1 MTSLCCMR
9 PSQIGPVSGTGLI
22 LTWNRHH
29 HIRWEPNTHIFLI
42 LSTRRSPAYVLNWQ
56 LNRRIVIETSS
67 SDLTDWFGTPG
78 VDSLCETMQ
87 VVHLCLD
94 PVSSLTW
101 VVMLMEFSHYSESY
115 WLCCV
120 PVCLYVE
127 LLSYTI
133 IHTVYIVY
141 YWSWKCLILIF

>member
-101 VVMLMEFSHYSESY
+101 VVMLMEFSHYSERVIDFVVF
-115 WLCCV
+115 LC
-120 PVCLYVE
+120 VCMWNYCHILLYI
-127 LLSYTI
+127 L
-133 IHTVYIVY
+133 YI
-141 YWSWKCLILIF
+141 